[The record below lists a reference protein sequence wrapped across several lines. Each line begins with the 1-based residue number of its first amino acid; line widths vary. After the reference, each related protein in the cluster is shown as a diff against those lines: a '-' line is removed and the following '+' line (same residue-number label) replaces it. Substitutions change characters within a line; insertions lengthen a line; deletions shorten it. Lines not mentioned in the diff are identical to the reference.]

1 MLKRVK
7 PIYDLLLIGAISGVA
22 GAIVKDSLELL
33 ILIFIPTFTTC
44 LRLAAGIVF
53 SSEKVKKSIFP
64 LVGLEIDIAVSI
76 VVGIIVA
83 LVLFRFGFDYWKVK
97 GITIGLLAWT
107 IIEIT
112 LAKYLSSF
120 PVSTSVLA
128 LEISLL
134 IHLIYGITVVGVQR
148 LFLKVEIK

>member
-44 LRLAAGIVF
+44 LQLAAGIVF
-53 SSEKVKKSIFP
+53 SSEKVKKSILP
-64 LVGLEIDIAVSI
+64 LVGLEIEIAVSI
-76 VVGIIVA
+76 VMGIIVA